1 MANISRT
8 LSVCLFFMASVHN
21 YLAPLNTGHFK
32 NIIKINKYFILAFI
46 FIADSC
52 ISQQVSL
59 EYTQACLPAMTAL
72 DPPAFAEP
80 APVTASYS
88 QSNCFLSSSNINP
101 AEPTL
106 PAGAVFGFDIVQLQS
121 SFLKAFAPQ
130 RLALLER
137 WQQTL
142 IDAARQP
149 EPIRLEIINDFFNS
163 NILAADDMSVWQ
175 QNDYWA
181 TPLELIGQGRGD
193 CEDFAIAKYYSL
205 IAAGTPTEKLRLVYV
220 KASTNS
226 ASGKSPQAHMV
237 LAYFPLPSAE
247 PLLLDNLDSE
257 IKPASL
263 RRDLLP
269 IFSFNS
275 QAIWPGFEA
284 GSQRNSDVDHL
295 SRWQDLQLRVQ
306 GQGIHETRSVLVSVI
321 N

>member
-1 MANISRT
+1 
-8 LSVCLFFMASVHN
+8 MASVNN

-32 NIIKINKYFILAFI
+32 NIIKINKYFIFAFI

-59 EYTQACLPAMTAL
+59 DYTQACVPAMTAL
-72 DPPAFAEP
+72 DPPAFAGP
-80 APVTASYS
+80 APVSASNS
-88 QSNCFLSSSNINP
+88 QSNCFIPGSNINSAGP
-101 AEPTL
+101 PHT
-106 PAGAVFGFDIVQLQS
+106 GAVFGFDMVQLQS
-121 SFLKAFAPQ
+121 SFLKAFASQ

-142 IDAARQP
+142 IDAAQQP

-205 IAAGTPTEKLRLVYV
+205 IVAGTPTEKLRLVYV

-226 ASGKSPQAHMV
+226 ASGKSLQAHMV

-247 PLLLDNLDSE
+247 PLLLDNLDIE

-263 RRDLLP
+263 RRDLQP

-306 GQGIHETRSVLVSVI
+306 GQGIHETRSLLVSVI